1 MPATP
6 PAIKFSIVTIS
17 FDACHALS
25 QTIGS
30 VNAQTYPQIEHVIV
44 DGGPGTGPSKPLESP
59 PGAMSAGSVK
69 PTGGLRT
76 PSTRGPLFPPAIS
89 SVTSM
94 PAIFLSPRMSSART
108 ADAIARARAG
118 ADAIYFGDFFSLRE
132 GVRFRHTGSAQLAD
146 FAWRNPINH
155 QSAFIPR
162 TLALRYPYD
171 RRLRLG
177 MDYDF
182 WLRARNE
189 ATFHKLDFPVA
200 VFASDGRSSSAAW
213 EIHNLMVRRLL
224 WHVNLGI
231 RIEAGDVAGLG
242 WRAARL
248 KFLSLGRAL
257 LGKRLMGWVR
267 RRRSHAA
274 IPGEDPVRG
283 ALRAAITP
291 QADMT
296 LGHP

>member
-6 PAIKFSIVTIS
+6 PAIKFSLVTIS

-44 DGGPGTGPSKPLESP
+44 DGGSRDGTVEAIRK
-59 PGAMSAGSVK
+59 SARRDVRWVSEADRGIADAFNKGTALS
-69 PTGGLRT
+69 TGDFLCYLNAGDLLVT
-76 PSTRGPLFPPAIS
+76 PDVL
-89 SVTSM
+89 
-94 PAIFLSPRMSSART
+94 ART

-132 GVRFRHTGSAQLAD
+132 GVRFRHTSSAQLAD

-274 IPGEDPVRG
+274 IPGKDPVRG

-291 QADMT
+291 KADMT